1 MNHEISTQLDTVV
14 SRSTTQHSK
23 TAANLVLNHV
33 RPVSLTLPSVLV
45 ALTASLYRRIR
56 LDNHALL
63 IIVSFVLTKLSP
75 NAKIC
80 IIFRRINAFYV
91 LRPFLVVILVIAAL
105 SADCAT
111 NPITGN

>member
-1 MNHEISTQLDTVV
+1 MYHKISTQLDTAV

-23 TAANLVLNHV
+23 TPANLALNHA
-33 RPVSLTLPSVLV
+33 RPVSLTLPFVLV
-45 ALTASLYRRIR
+45 ALTASFYRRII
-56 LDNHALL
+56 LVSHVL
-63 IIVSFVLTKLSP
+63 IIVSFVVTKLP
-75 NAKIC
+75 ANAKRS
-80 IIFRRINAFYV
+80 IILRRINAFYV